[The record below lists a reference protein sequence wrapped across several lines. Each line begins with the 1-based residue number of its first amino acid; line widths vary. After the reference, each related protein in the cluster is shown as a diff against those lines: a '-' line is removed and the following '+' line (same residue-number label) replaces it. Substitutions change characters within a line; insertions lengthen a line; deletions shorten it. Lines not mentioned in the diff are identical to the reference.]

1 MKVDDKMSF
10 SSETKKELAKV
21 MPDKKC
27 CMLAEIAGFARIAG
41 SIRLKGGGRVSVSLT
56 SEDPA
61 VARTLKKLTSC
72 YFEAETGIEVIEG
85 RTLRPGRSYRLTF
98 MDDVMGGQV
107 LRETGMLKVHEG
119 SNILVDGID
128 PGIVRK
134 KCCRRAYL
142 RGLFMAGGSVSDPEK
157 EYHLEI
163 VCSDEQTAGDIRK
176 LMNQF
181 SLGAKVVQR
190 RGSFVIYIK
199 DSEHIV
205 DFMNITGAHNQLLS
219 FENTRIMKSMRNAA
233 NRIVNCESANA
244 DKTVNAALRQIE
256 NIRYIDENLGLENLP
271 PRLRSAAELR
281 LENPELSLGELAG
294 MMNPPVS
301 KSGLN
306 HRFSKIAEQADK
318 LREEKSSDAQN

>member
-1 MKVDDKMSF
+1 
-10 SSETKKELAKV
+10 
-21 MPDKKC
+21 MPEKKC
-27 CMLAEIAGFARIAG
+27 CMLAEIAGFARISG
-41 SIRLKGGGRVSVSLT
+41 SIRLKGGGHVGVSLT
-56 SEDPA
+56 AEDPA
-61 VARTLKKLTSC
+61 VTRTLKKLTSS
-72 YFEAETGIEVIEG
+72 YFEADTGIEVIEG

-98 MDDVMGGQV
+98 RDDVMGAQV

-119 SNILVDGID
+119 SNVLVNGID
-128 PGIVRK
+128 PQIVRK

-163 VCSDEQTAGDIRK
+163 VCSDEQTAADIKK

-190 RGSFVIYIK
+190 RGSYVAYIK
-199 DSEHIV
+199 DSEHIA

-219 FENTRIMKSMRNAA
+219 FENTRVIKSVRNAA

-256 NIRYIDENLGLENLP
+256 NIKYIEENLGLENLP
-271 PRLRSAAELR
+271 AKLRSAAEIR

-294 MMNPPVS
+294 MMDPPVS

-306 HRFSKIAEQADK
+306 HRFTRIAEQAAR
-318 LREEKSSDAQN
+318 LREENGSNAQKGN

>member
-1 MKVDDKMSF
+1 MSF

-21 MPDKKC
+21 MPEKKC
-27 CMLAEIAGFARIAG
+27 CMLAEIAGFARISG
-41 SIRLKGGGRVSVSLT
+41 SIRLKGGGKVGVSLT

-61 VARTLKKLTSC
+61 IVRTLKKLTSS
-72 YFEAETGIEVIEG
+72 YFGAETGIEVIEG

-98 MDDVMGGQV
+98 MDDVMGGQM
-107 LRETGMLKVHEG
+107 LRETGMIKVHEG
-119 SNILVDGID
+119 GNVLVDGID
-128 PGIVRK
+128 PELIRK

-163 VCSDEQTAGDIRK
+163 VCSDEQTASDIKK

-181 SLGAKVVQR
+181 GLGAKVMQR
-190 RGSFVIYIK
+190 RGTFVIYIK

-219 FENTRIMKSMRNAA
+219 FENTRIVKSMRNTA
-233 NRIVNCESANA
+233 NRIVNCESANT
-244 DKTVNAALRQIE
+244 DKAVNAAMKQID
-256 NIRYIDENLGLENLP
+256 NIRYIDEYLGIENLP
-271 PRLRSAAELR
+271 KKLRSAAELR
-281 LENPELSLGELAG
+281 LSNPELSLSELAG
-294 MMNPPVS
+294 MMDPPVS

-306 HRFSKIAEQADK
+306 HRFAKIAEQADR
-318 LREEKSSDAQN
+318 LREENASNAKS